1 MHVEWQNSITIFL
14 NICISHAIH
23 AWYIYLYIYLY
34 NPIHASDGSIET
46 LFIYLNLFGIGVF
59 WVETLQLHLAEYEKI
74 GVWWWF
80 SSASDTTGWRFQPN
94 WKILN
99 ISQIGSFPQIAV
111 RRKNVWNHHLLLVWC
126 DVSSMYDVMCLPWIL
141 RNKNYHSRPLCFW
154 RSYQPAPVR
163 NLSQRCDQVTS

>member
-59 WVETLQLHLAEYEKI
+59 WVDTLQLHLAEYEKI
-74 GVWWWF
+74 GFDDGLVV
-80 SSASDTTGWRFQPN
+80 QV
-94 WKILN
+94 I
-99 ISQIGSFPQIAV
+99 
-111 RRKNVWNHHLLLVWC
+111 LLVGGFNPTEK
-126 DVSSMYDVMCLPWIL
+126 Y
-141 RNKNYHSRPLCFW
+141 
-154 RSYQPAPVR
+154 
-163 NLSQRCDQVTS
+163 